1 MRTDLLH
8 TLATN
13 FGSQSV
19 RCAKAIREIYLLD
32 PVAFPPMVLEVLGS
46 APDSPGAQFLVA
58 LLASQPDWLRNVCDP
73 EKHTLD
79 QSHDL
84 VRRTHK
90 VDSLA
95 VLKLADILAQP
106 ASSTDAEARFAARVF
121 AVLKES
127 PPPVA
132 LPALRQLSR
141 CPNARVRSK
150 AVLLMGRIYQNPKFV
165 DRGALEQD
173 PRVAANAVES
183 LWGLTD
189 SSAREAFVSAALDPH
204 HRVSANGIVGLYL
217 MGDECSIPFLFNLS
231 TSEKSLARAAAAWA
245 MGRLEDPRFLPR
257 LARLRDESDPLIRQ
271 GAFRSIARIRQR
283 MTQLGAAGALSVQL
297 RDVECRAGIHRVSVV
312 VTKDEQLVPDLDTR
326 QFVVWNGP
334 DLVEEFSASLRA
346 GADPYYEIAFE
357 GAPSPTNLVK
367 VQVSAQSGVGE
378 DTGPET
384 AFD

>member
-1 MRTDLLH
+1 M
-8 TLATN
+8 
-13 FGSQSV
+13 

-32 PVAFPPMVLEVLGS
+32 PDAFPPMVLEVLGS

-58 LLASQPDWLRNVCDP
+58 ILASKPDWLRSVCDP
-73 EKHTLD
+73 VKHTLD
-79 QSHDL
+79 QSLDL
-84 VRRTHK
+84 MRRAHK

-106 ASSTDAEARFAARVF
+106 VSSTDAEARFAARVF

-141 CPNARVRSK
+141 CPNARIRSK

-165 DRGALEQD
+165 DRGVFEQD

-183 LWGLTD
+183 LWGITD
-189 SSAREAFVSAALDPH
+189 SSVRDAFVNAALDPR
-204 HRVSANGIVGLYL
+204 HRIAANGIVGLYL
-217 MGDECSIPFLFNLS
+217 MGDECSIPFLFHLS
-231 TSEKSLARAAAAWA
+231 DSEKPLARAAAAWA

-257 LARLRDESDPLIRQ
+257 LARLRDDLDPLIRQ
-271 GAFRSIARIRQR
+271 GAFRSIARIRKYL
-283 MTQLGAAGALSVQL
+283 TKLEAAGSMIVQL
-297 RDVECRAGIHRVSVV
+297 RDVECRAGVHRVTVLVTKEEQV
-312 VTKDEQLVPDLDTR
+312 VTGLDAR

-334 DLVEEFSASLRA
+334 DLVEEFSAVFHA
-346 GADPYYEIAFE
+346 GEAPHYEIAYE
-357 GAPSPTNLVK
+357 AEPSPTNLVK
-367 VQVSAQSGVGE
+367 VQVYAPTGVGE

>member
-1 MRTDLLH
+1 MRTKLLQ
-8 TLATN
+8 TLVTN
-13 FGSQSV
+13 FASQSV

-32 PVAFPPMVLEVLGS
+32 PLAFPPMVLEVLGS
-46 APDSPGAQFLVA
+46 APDSAGAQFLVA
-58 LLASQPDWLRNVCDP
+58 LLASKPDWLRSVCEP

-79 QSHDL
+79 QSLDL
-84 VRRTHK
+84 VRRAHK
-90 VDSLA
+90 VDSLS
-95 VLKLADILAQP
+95 VLKLADMLAQP
-106 ASSTDAEARFAARVF
+106 ASSTDAEARFTARVF
-121 AVLKES
+121 AVLKDS

-189 SSAREAFVSAALDPH
+189 SSAREAFISAALDPH
-204 HRVSANGIVGLYL
+204 HRLAANGIVGLYL
-217 MGDECSIPFLFNLS
+217 MGDECSIPFLFRLGD
-231 TSEKSLARAAAAWA
+231 SEKPLARAAAAWA
-245 MGRLEDPRFLPR
+245 MGRVEDPRFMPR
-257 LARLRDESDPLIRQ
+257 LTRLREDLDHLVRQ

-283 MTQLGAAGALSVQL
+283 LTQMEAVGTLSVQL
-297 RDVECRAGIHRVSVV
+297 RDAECRAAVHRVSVL
-312 VTKDEQLVPDLDTR
+312 VTKDEQMVTDLDAR

-334 DLVEEFSASLRA
+334 DLVEEFSASFRA
-346 GADPYYEIAFE
+346 GPAPYYEIAYE
-357 GAPSPTNLVK
+357 SAPSPANIVK
-367 VQVSAQSGVGE
+367 VQVCASSGVGE